1 MSVLWTTQVQGA
13 SAPLLLPRR
22 LEYFCHF
29 WRGADRLPRMIGKRI
44 LERRKLLNMSQAEL
58 GEHCG
63 VSKATV
69 SQWETDKTVPTGPNL
84 VKAAVALRVYPEWLV
99 GIEIGYRQAK

>member
-1 MSVLWTTQVQGA
+1 MSVLWITQVQGA
-13 SAPLLLPRR
+13 SALLFLPRR

-29 WRGADRLPRMIGKRI
+29 WRGADRLPGMMGTRI

-58 GEHCG
+58 GEYCG

-69 SQWETDKTVPTGPNL
+69 SQWES
-84 VKAAVALRVYPEWLV
+84 LRYF
-99 GIEIGYRQAK
+99 